1 MAKRKSVADKNKEL
15 APLGKQVVHYG
26 IVLCVKPNEYQK
38 ILFNKT
44 FGCSRLIYND
54 YLSNRQE
61 YYNAEGKTLSVA
73 NYKKNI
79 LTPKKKTK
87 EFSFLQEVDKFALEV
102 ACENVQDAYDRFFKR
117 QNKYPKRKTKRKAK
131 KTYTTKMTNNNIC
144 IEGKTIK
151 IPKAGNV
158 PFIMPKTNGN
168 ENKLLK
174 VINGKSRILNATI
187 SLQGGKYY
195 ISLCCEEQVD
205 LINKINI
212 ENIDLN
218 KVTGVDLGI
227 KDFAT
232 MTNGKKLEKI
242 SNPKY
247 LSKSEKKLAKLQKK
261 LSKKDLD
268 SSNYKKAKMKVARLH
283 KKISNQRLDHA
294 HKLSRRLTN
303 ENQVVILEDLNIK
316 GMVKNKK
323 LSKAISDA
331 GWSKFMTLLKYKLER
346 EGKYYIEIDRWFASS
361 KICSHCGEKHI
372 MLTLD
377 ERSWTCSSCGINLD
391 RDENASKNIREEGI
405 RLLLN
410 NLVVT

>member
-1 MAKRKSVADKNKEL
+1 MAKRKSIADKNKEL
-15 APLGKQVVHYG
+15 APLGKQVLHYG

-61 YYNAEGKTLSVA
+61 YYNTEGKTLSVA
-73 NYKKNI
+73 KYKKNI

-102 ACENVQDAYDRFFKR
+102 ACENVQDAYDRFFKG

-131 KTYTTKMTNNNIC
+131 KAYTTKMTNNNIC

-151 IPKAGNV
+151 IPKAGHV

-195 ISLCCEEQVD
+195 ISLCCEEQVE

-212 ENIDLN
+212 ENIDLS

-232 MTNGKKLEKI
+232 ITNGEIFEKI

-247 LSKSEKKLAKLQKK
+247 FSKSEKKLAKLQKK
-261 LSKKDLD
+261 LSKMELD
-268 SSNYKKAKMKVARLH
+268 SSNYKKMKMKVAKLH
-283 KKISNQRLDHA
+283 KRISNQRIDHA

-377 ERSWTCSSCGINLD
+377 ERSWTCSSCGANLD
-391 RDENASKNIREEGI
+391 RDENASENIREEGI

-410 NLVVT
+410 NLVVA

>member
-102 ACENVQDAYDRFFKR
+102 ACENVQDAYDRFFKG

-242 SNPKY
+242 SNSKY

-261 LSKKDLD
+261 LSKKELD

-410 NLVVT
+410 NLVVA